1 MKSLE
6 RNIVKIV
13 IPFIELTMAVFSI
26 FYCVYRGFSSLQLTW
41 LFNIAADLIC
51 LFISLFFIFGIVFGR
66 ETIGNKYSKFLIICH
81 VNFLSLFLDF
91 MSWMADGLVVYRS
104 IIVLINT
111 SLYISNLFLTASYS
125 HFIVDMIVDNEKI
138 RKITLRI
145 TDILLAATTIT
156 RLLNIKYG
164 YFFTVSANGI
174 YSRGP
179 YQYLSYIYTILIEV
193 VVIVLLIK
201 SKADKEQKKAVMAF
215 TILPFVASIVSI
227 FIYGLSLMYACVLI
241 SIVMIYSAFFVE
253 LEEDR
258 NKIIETFEKYI
269 SNEIVQK
276 IVDNPSGKLI
286 EGRRYTASVLV
297 SDVRGFTALSESIDA
312 ESLVTILNHYFGVI
326 SEIVVNHGGIV
337 TEFLGDG
344 IMCVFGA
351 PKANN
356 TYAEDAIATA
366 LSIQAAMPE
375 INAWNTENGY
385 PEIKMGIGINTGTMV
400 LGSLGNE
407 LHAKYSAVGQTIDRC
422 FDIESCS
429 IGGEVLISASTL
441 RACKTSID
449 SEFITDYSP
458 DPNEFAKIKI
468 YKVNQIGEPYNIK
481 YVNPI
486 ESPKKLSK
494 KENGKL
500 CIIAHKKTSIENYDC
515 RVIGKSKDVLL
526 IETKAAL
533 EILDDIKLTINKKTI
548 FAKVRN
554 IVNNNYEAIITT
566 KLK

>member
-1 MKSLE
+1 MKTLE

-13 IPFIELTMAVFSI
+13 IPLIEWIMAIFSI
-26 FYCVYRGFSSLQLTW
+26 VYCIHRGFSSLQSTW
-41 LFNIAADLIC
+41 LFNISADLIC
-51 LFISLFFIFGIVFGR
+51 LFISLFFIMGIIFGR
-66 ETIGNKYSKFLIICH
+66 ETIGSKYSRFLIICH
-81 VNFLSLFLDF
+81 INFLSLFLDF
-91 MSWMADGLVVYRS
+91 MSWMADGLVAHRG

-111 SLYISNLFLTASYS
+111 SLYISNLFLTAAYS
-125 HFIVDMIVDNEKI
+125 HFIVDMIVADEKI
-138 RKITLRI
+138 SKSILKL
-145 TDILLAATTIT
+145 TDILLIITVVT

-164 YFFTVSANGI
+164 YFFTVSIDGI

-179 YQYLSYIYTILIEV
+179 YQYLSYIYTILIEI

-201 SKADKEQKKAVMAF
+201 SNADKTQKKAVMAF

-269 SNEIVQK
+269 SNDIVQK
-276 IVDNPSGKLI
+276 IIDNPSGKLI

-312 ESLVTILNHYFGVI
+312 ESLVSILNHYFGAI
-326 SEIVVNHGGIV
+326 SEIVNEHGGIV

-351 PKANN
+351 PKATN

-366 LSIQAAMPE
+366 LSIQKAMPE
-375 INAWNTENGY
+375 INAWNIERGY
-385 PEIKMGIGINTGTMV
+385 PEIEMGIGINTGTMV

-441 RACKTSID
+441 RACKTNVD
-449 SEFITDYSP
+449 SEFVSDYSP
-458 DPNEFAKIKI
+458 DPNEFTKIKI
-468 YKVNQIGEPYNIK
+468 YKVKGIGEPYNIDCEK
-481 YVNPI
+481 I
-486 ESPKKLSK
+486 IDKPKKLTRQINAK
-494 KENGKL
+494 F
-500 CIIAHKKTSIENYDC
+500 CIVTNKKTSIENYDC